1 MRLSSVLP
9 TLAAAGMGM
18 AAPTEL
24 EQGQDANFKREMLA
38 AHNFFRGQHS
48 ADPLSWNPDLAK
60 KAQDW
65 ADTCNW
71 AHDSAGENLAS
82 GTGLASWG
90 SFVNLWGSERT
101 EYDWASPGFSMNT
114 GHFTQVVWKKTR
126 SVGCGWNKCRGGQAK
141 ANGHYIVCKYD
152 PAGNY
157 IGQFA
162 ENVGEQTGGKP
173 TDVWQQ

>member
-60 KAQDW
+60 KGSGLGRHLQLGPR
-65 ADTCNW
+65 CK
-71 AHDSAGENLAS
+71 SAPAVPHPPSAL
-82 GTGLASWG
+82 
-90 SFVNLWGSERT
+90 
-101 EYDWASPGFSMNT
+101 P
-114 GHFTQVVWKKTR
+114 TQ
-126 SVGCGWNKCRGGQAK
+126 
-141 ANGHYIVCKYD
+141 
-152 PAGNY
+152 
-157 IGQFA
+157 
-162 ENVGEQTGGKP
+162 P
-173 TDVWQQ
+173 THVY